1 MSDPYQGNSFDI
13 ILANQGE
20 DSKYKDFSIDSVSLY
35 KDVENVVEVPNTTTP
50 YFEYTHQGLGL
61 VELQATL
68 GTLEQERAN
77 GDSEGNFTGLDQF
90 ANVNYAT
97 IPNGVKLWYKLV
109 DKAIRVDAKFLLPVE
124 IINGLD
130 LSEPIYV
137 EELGGFYIIEEV
149 KEYSNETKPVTVK
162 LIKLIDNF
170 NGDIVETPS
179 GDPELTLSVYSDTT
193 IPIGSSSTVTSTLN
207 YYNYAPTGAT
217 VVTYKKLTESGG
229 TETGDQFQSTITPS
243 SPYENVQT
251 SNTLT
256 LSESNVGYYNVTAT
270 DSTQGITSNQV
281 EVQVGDMSVIQP
293 SVDISSGNNFG
304 LTQGNGIINYSYNN
318 FSANPTTA
326 ILEYQ
331 KIDSLAFNPTGTLRT
346 VSFNTTP
353 LSGSEEISFQD
364 GSGFYNVQIKT
375 NVVNSEI
382 IIIYIF

>member
-1 MSDPYQGNSFDI
+1 MSQSPR
-13 ILANQGE
+13 
-20 DSKYKDFSIDSVSLY
+20 K
-35 KDVENVVEVPNTTTP
+35 TT
-50 YFEYTHQGLGL
+50 
-61 VELQATL
+61 
-68 GTLEQERAN
+68 
-77 GDSEGNFTGLDQF
+77 
-90 ANVNYAT
+90 
-97 IPNGVKLWYKLV
+97 